1 MEPLDV
7 WLVSLYF
14 VVSAGV
20 GHYKG
25 ETAVAVGASGRI
37 NSNVV
42 VKGGVAFTSGEAV
55 INGGVG
61 IAW

>member
-1 MEPLDV
+1 M
-7 WLVSLYF
+7 
-14 VVSAGV
+14 VSAGV

-37 NSNVV
+37 NHNVV